1 MYGYLAVLNLYFLA
15 KDKIF
20 LGGCISMSQT
30 EVKLIELGRKFLNE
44 GKTDSEVLEQM
55 KLLIDFAL
63 YLLEIDLKHERENS
77 EAVA

>member
-1 MYGYLAVLNLYFLA
+1 
-15 KDKIF
+15 
-20 LGGCISMSQT
+20 MSQT

>member
-1 MYGYLAVLNLYFLA
+1 MCYTSFA
-15 KDKIF
+15 KNEKIF
-20 LGGCISMSQT
+20 LKINILGGCISMSQT